1 VHALVDAG
9 LVADAKAHAGAAS
22 VLEVTQAGARVLA
35 TAQAV
40 LDHLDEE
47 LRAEASS
54 LSTAL
59 TTPHEGA
66 LADGQRA

>member
-1 VHALVDAG
+1 
-9 LVADAKAHAGAAS
+9 
-22 VLEVTQAGARVLA
+22 LEVTQAGARVLA

-40 LDHLDEE
+40 LDRLDEE